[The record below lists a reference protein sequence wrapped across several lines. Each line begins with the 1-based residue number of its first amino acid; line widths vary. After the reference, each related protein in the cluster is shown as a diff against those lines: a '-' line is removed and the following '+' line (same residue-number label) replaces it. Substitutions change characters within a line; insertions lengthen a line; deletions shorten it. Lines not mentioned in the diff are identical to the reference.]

1 MLIRRL
7 VLFEADWS
15 KEEWPNE
22 NERGVIQKMLYQ
34 CTILEDS
41 LLTLCS
47 LPYRENIH
55 VSPQTIISILEKMF
69 YNSLNSR
76 FNLVCTNIDIF
87 ESILRLS
94 LLENEI
100 QTESKDTDNTVYCYA
115 DIIGVVGYSFDPHDL
130 QLTSVRECCHCELP
144 NHQHVD

>member
-1 MLIRRL
+1 
-7 VLFEADWS
+7 
-15 KEEWPNE
+15 
-22 NERGVIQKMLYQ
+22 
-34 CTILEDS
+34 
-41 LLTLCS
+41 
-47 LPYRENIH
+47 
-55 VSPQTIISILEKMF
+55 MF

-115 DIIGVVGYSFDPHDL
+115 DYYWRGWLLLLILTICNLQALGSVVIVSYPTISML
-130 QLTSVRECCHCELP
+130 IEMCLTGEAKYPTTLGF
-144 NHQHVD
+144 QHVSESSVLALESVLAKKEEEETVKPKLLGGFQMTILSRN